1 MRHASKGCEAR
12 RLSCP
17 GKRERDAPIRSTATS
32 QAGRR
37 CPELAESGGL
47 SLWKSKASQSGRGWR
62 RAGCR
67 RLNEKPF
74 HFSGQRRAAYSFE
87 DANISPR
94 SEDIVS
100 DDMKMFFPII
110 MLGSLSGPTL
120 RDAHPRLP
128 QNSLTSAVFL
138 HRFPWN
144 LRA

>member
-1 MRHASKGCEAR
+1 MRHANKGREVR

-17 GKRERDAPIRSTATS
+17 GKRERDAPARSTATS
-32 QAGRR
+32 PPGRR

-67 RLNEKPF
+67 RLNEQPF
-74 HFSGQRRAAYSFE
+74 HFSGQRRAAYGFE
-87 DANISPR
+87 YANISLR

-110 MLGSLSGPTL
+110 MLGPLSGPTL

-128 QNSLTSAVFL
+128 QNSLTSAAIL
-138 HRFPWN
+138 HRFPERLN
-144 LRA
+144 A